1 MTDVKT
7 RGRTMSPLELEII
20 SSISEEDL
28 LNRSEGALVSSE
40 APTLSRIRG
49 IHHEIARLLASGL
62 KPADVSAAT
71 GYSLSR
77 ISILQK
83 DPSFR
88 ELLSF
93 YEAKSDEVFVDVRK
107 RMAVLGLD
115 AASELA
121 DRLENKPET
130 LSNSQLIE
138 ITKAS
143 LDRAGFSPV
152 TKTVNV
158 GVQISSDE
166 LEALRNS
173 KNSSVKVLDVMPED
187 YTEVGDSNG

>member
-62 KPADVSAAT
+62 KPADVSAVT

-93 YEAKSDEVFVDVRK
+93 YESKSDEVFVDVRK

-166 LEALRNS
+166 LADLRNAKS
-173 KNSSVKVLDVMPED
+173 SSVKVLDVMPED
-187 YTEVGDSNG
+187 YTEVGEPNG

>member
-7 RGRTMSPLELEII
+7 KGRKMSPLELEILG
-20 SSISEEDL
+20 SITEQDILE
-28 LNRSEGALVSSE
+28 RTEGALVSSE

-49 IHHEIARLLASGL
+49 IHHEIARQLASGL
-62 KPADVSAAT
+62 TPAEVSAIT

-77 ISILQK
+77 ISILQG
-83 DPSFR
+83 DPSFK
-88 ELLSF
+88 ELLAF
-93 YEAKSDEVFVDVRK
+93 YKNKSDEVFVDVRK

-115 AASELA
+115 AANELA
-121 DRLENKPET
+121 DRLETKPET

-158 GVQISSDE
+158 GVQISADE
-166 LEALRNS
+166 LADLRNS
-173 KNSSVKVLDVMPED
+173 RSSSVKVLDVMPVEEIKD
-187 YTEVGDSNG
+187 ESI

>member
-7 RGRTMSPLELEII
+7 KGRKMSPLELEILG
-20 SSISEEDL
+20 SITEQDILE
-28 LNRSEGALVSSE
+28 RTEGELVSSE

-49 IHHEIARLLASGL
+49 IHHEIARQLASGL
-62 KPADVSAAT
+62 TPAEVSAIT

-77 ISILQK
+77 ISILQG
-83 DPSFR
+83 DPSFK
-88 ELLSF
+88 ELLAF
-93 YEAKSDEVFVDVRK
+93 YKNKSDEVFVDVRK

-115 AASELA
+115 AANELA
-121 DRLENKPET
+121 DRLETKPET

-158 GVQISSDE
+158 GVQISADE
-166 LEALRNS
+166 LADLRNS
-173 KNSSVKVLDVMPED
+173 RSSSVKVLDVMPVEEIKD
-187 YTEVGDSNG
+187 ESI

>member
-93 YEAKSDEVFVDVRK
+93 YESKSDEVFVDVRK

-158 GVQISSDE
+158 GVQISADE
-166 LEALRNS
+166 LESLRNS
-173 KNSSVKVLDVMPED
+173 KSSSVKVLDVMPED
-187 YTEVGDSNG
+187 YTEVGDPNG

>member
-28 LNRSEGALVSSE
+28 LNRNEGALVSSE

-138 ITKAS
+138 ISKAS

-187 YTEVGDSNG
+187 YTEGGDSNG

>member
-93 YEAKSDEVFVDVRK
+93 YESKSDEVFVDVRK

-158 GVQISSDE
+158 GVQISADE
-166 LEALRNS
+166 LESLRNS

-187 YTEVGDSNG
+187 YTEIGESNG

>member
-1 MTDVKT
+1 MIDVKT
-7 RGRTMSPLELEII
+7 KGRKMSPLELEILG
-20 SSISEEDL
+20 SITEQDILE
-28 LNRSEGALVSSE
+28 RTEGELVSSE

-49 IHHEIARLLASGL
+49 IHHEIARQLASGL
-62 KPADVSAAT
+62 TPAEVSAIT

-77 ISILQK
+77 ISILQG
-83 DPSFR
+83 DPSFK

-93 YEAKSDEVFVDVRK
+93 YKNKSDEVFVDVRK

-115 AASELA
+115 AANELA
-121 DRLENKPET
+121 DRLETKPET
-130 LSNSQLIE
+130 LSNSKLIE

-158 GVQISSDE
+158 GVQISADE
-166 LEALRNS
+166 LADLRNS
-173 KNSSVKVLDVMPED
+173 RSSSVKVLDVMPVEEIKD
-187 YTEVGDSNG
+187 ESI

>member
-28 LNRSEGALVSSE
+28 LDRSEGALVSSE

-93 YEAKSDEVFVDVRK
+93 YESKSDEVFVDVRK

-166 LEALRNS
+166 LEALRSS

>member
-7 RGRTMSPLELEII
+7 KGRKMSALELEILG
-20 SSISEEDL
+20 SITEGDILE
-28 LNRSEGALVSSE
+28 RTEGALVSSE

-49 IHHEIARLLASGL
+49 IHHEIARMLSSGL
-62 KPADVSAAT
+62 TPAEVSAVT

-77 ISILQK
+77 ISILQG
-83 DPSFR
+83 DPSFK
-88 ELLSF
+88 ELLAF
-93 YEAKSDEVFVDVRK
+93 YKTKTDEVFVDVRK

-115 AASELA
+115 AANELA
-121 DRLENKPET
+121 DRLETKPET

-158 GVQISSDE
+158 GVQISADE
-166 LEALRNS
+166 LADLRNS
-173 KNSSVKVLDVMPED
+173 RSSSVKVLDVMPED
-187 YTEVGDSNG
+187 FTKEN

>member
-93 YEAKSDEVFVDVRK
+93 YESKSDEVFVDVRK

-166 LEALRNS
+166 LADLRNS

-187 YTEVGDSNG
+187 YTEIGEKNG

>member
-7 RGRTMSPLELEII
+7 KGRKMSPLELEILG
-20 SSISEEDL
+20 SITEQDILE
-28 LNRSEGALVSSE
+28 RTEGELVSSE

-49 IHHEIARLLASGL
+49 IHHEIARQLASGL
-62 KPADVSAAT
+62 TPAEVSAIT

-77 ISILQK
+77 ISILQG

-88 ELLSF
+88 ELLAF
-93 YEAKSDEVFVDVRK
+93 YKNKSDEVFVDVRK

-115 AASELA
+115 AANELA
-121 DRLENKPET
+121 DRLETKPET

-158 GVQISSDE
+158 GVQISADE
-166 LEALRNS
+166 LADLRNARS
-173 KNSSVKVLDVMPED
+173 SSVKVLDAMPIEELKD
-187 YTEVGDSNG
+187 ESI

>member
-28 LNRSEGALVSSE
+28 LDRSEGALVSSE

-77 ISILQK
+77 ISILQR

-93 YEAKSDEVFVDVRK
+93 YESKSDEVFVDVRK

-166 LEALRNS
+166 LADLRNA

-187 YTEVGDSNG
+187 YTEVGEPNG

>member
-1 MTDVKT
+1 MIDVKT
-7 RGRTMSPLELEII
+7 KGRKMSPLELEILG
-20 SSISEEDL
+20 SITEQDILE
-28 LNRSEGALVSSE
+28 RTEGELVSSE

-49 IHHEIARLLASGL
+49 IHHEIARQLASGL
-62 KPADVSAAT
+62 TPAEVSAIT

-77 ISILQK
+77 ISILQG
-83 DPSFR
+83 DPSFK

-93 YEAKSDEVFVDVRK
+93 YKNKSDEVFVDVRK

-115 AASELA
+115 AANELA
-121 DRLENKPET
+121 DRLETKPET

-158 GVQISSDE
+158 GVQISADE
-166 LEALRNS
+166 LADLRNS
-173 KNSSVKVLDVMPED
+173 RSSSVKVLDVMPVEEIKD
-187 YTEVGDSNG
+187 ESI

>member
-93 YEAKSDEVFVDVRK
+93 YEKKSDEVFVDVRK

-158 GVQISSDE
+158 GVQISADE
-166 LEALRNS
+166 LESLRNS

-187 YTEVGDSNG
+187 YTEAGEPNG

>member
-93 YEAKSDEVFVDVRK
+93 YESKSDEVFVDVRK

-166 LEALRNS
+166 LADLRNS
-173 KNSSVKVLDVMPED
+173 KSSSVKVLDVMPED

>member
-28 LNRSEGALVSSE
+28 LNRNEGSLVSSE

-187 YTEVGDSNG
+187 YTEVGD

>member
-93 YEAKSDEVFVDVRK
+93 YESKSDEVFVDVRK

-166 LEALRNS
+166 LADLRNS
-173 KNSSVKVLDVMPED
+173 KSSSVKVLDVMSED

>member
-166 LEALRNS
+166 LADLRNA

-187 YTEVGDSNG
+187 YTEVGEPNG

>member
-7 RGRTMSPLELEII
+7 KGRKMSPLELEILG
-20 SSISEEDL
+20 SITEQDILE
-28 LNRSEGALVSSE
+28 RTEGALVSSE

-49 IHHEIARLLASGL
+49 IHHEIARQLASGL
-62 KPADVSAAT
+62 TSAEVSAIT

-77 ISILQK
+77 ISILQG

-88 ELLSF
+88 ELLAF
-93 YEAKSDEVFVDVRK
+93 YKNKSDEVFVDVRK

-115 AASELA
+115 AANELA
-121 DRLENKPET
+121 DRLETKPET

-158 GVQISSDE
+158 GVQISADE
-166 LEALRNS
+166 LADLRNS
-173 KNSSVKVLDVMPED
+173 RSSSVKVLDVMPVEEIKD
-187 YTEVGDSNG
+187 ESI

>member
-93 YEAKSDEVFVDVRK
+93 YESKSDEVFVDVRK

-158 GVQISSDE
+158 GVQISADE
-166 LEALRNS
+166 LESLRNS

-187 YTEVGDSNG
+187 YTEIGEKNG

>member
-93 YEAKSDEVFVDVRK
+93 YESKSDEVFVDVRK

-166 LEALRNS
+166 LADLRNS

-187 YTEVGDSNG
+187 YTEIGESNG

>member
-62 KPADVSAAT
+62 KPADVSATT

>member
-93 YEAKSDEVFVDVRK
+93 YESKSDEVFVDVRK

-166 LEALRNS
+166 LADLRNA

>member
-62 KPADVSAAT
+62 KPADVSAVT

-158 GVQISSDE
+158 GVQISADE
-166 LEALRNS
+166 LESLRNAKS
-173 KNSSVKVLDVMPED
+173 SSVKVLDVMPED
-187 YTEVGDSNG
+187 YTEAGEPNG

>member
-28 LNRSEGALVSSE
+28 LNRSEGSLVSSE

-187 YTEVGDSNG
+187 YTEVGD